1 MNYSERV
8 VVKKVKEI
16 IRLEIKSLLNRR
28 LNDSNK
34 NT

>member
-8 VVKKVKEI
+8 IIKNAKEI
-16 IRLEIKSLLNRR
+16 IRLEIKNLLNRR
-28 LNDSNK
+28 FNDSNK

>member
-8 VVKKVKEI
+8 IIKNAKEI
-16 IRLEIKSLLNRR
+16 IRLEIKNLLNRR
-28 LNDSNK
+28 LKDSNN

>member
-8 VVKKVKEI
+8 IIKNAKEI
-16 IRLEIKSLLNRR
+16 IRLEIKNLLNRR